1 MSFNTHNIYHPLI
14 VNSGWTSQSIS
25 ATTIS
30 AGTFYGGSLSAT
42 YVGNQNVTNQEFI
55 YVSGLT
61 SNTQTQLN
69 NLVNRT
75 EPLLTF
81 QSDNFLTNE
90 RIIFS
95 GNNLNFE
102 YNSTHLGISANF
114 PSTEVSSITV
124 SLVSSQTA
132 ITDFNPVGW
141 DESSNKSTYIII
153 TGTTSS
159 IISGLVGGVNG
170 RIVTLTNYSTGLII
184 LENKSTKTSSPNN
197 IFNFNTNGAY
207 FLVRNGTISL
217 IYYESIGWTN
227 YFPLNVNKDFEI
239 FSDFTNVLDLRVY
252 SSVTPPT
259 PTINGYFTYP
269 PFSGQ
274 YTATGSLPKISGSN
288 NSNGI
293 LVLNSTSP
301 TNTNQGC
308 YYGSNR
314 GCDSNKYSCL
324 ITKIKI
330 NSTYDYTGFTSEL
343 NCIEVSNN
351 ATLKQALLT
360 FGLNNQYMSWT
371 TPITSV
377 TMSNTTNWYLR
388 WNNSGTKNYYVSSI
402 PLSAST
408 NWVYFGIYY
417 GDTNNGSFFYSYN
430 NNEYS
435 WELIL
440 NSNLNP
446 NNSGLIGLLSRTNSS
461 LISPELY
468 IDWFGINIGSL

>member
-1 MSFNTHNIYHPLI
+1 MSFDTHKIYHPLI

-42 YVGNQNVTNQEFI
+42 YVGNQNVTNQEFR

-81 QSDNFLTNE
+81 QSDNFLNNE
-90 RIIFS
+90 RIISS
-95 GNNLNFE
+95 GNNINFE
-102 YNSTHLGISANF
+102 STSTHLGISASF
-114 PSTEVSSITV
+114 PSIEVGVIGT
-124 SLVSSQTA
+124 SLSSSQTA

-141 DESSNKSTYIII
+141 DDPTTKATHIII

-159 IISGLVGGVNG
+159 IISGLAGGING
-170 RIVTLTNYSTGLII
+170 RVVVITNYSTGLII
-184 LENKSTKTSSPNN
+184 LENKSTKNINPNN
-197 IFNFNTNGAY
+197 LFNFNTNGAY
-207 FLVRNGTISL
+207 FLVINRTITL
-217 IYYESIGWTN
+217 VYYDSIGWTN
-227 YFPLNVNKDFEI
+227 FFPQNVNKDFEI

-252 SSVTPPT
+252 SSLTPPT
-259 PTINGYFTYP
+259 PTVNGYFTYP

-274 YTATGSLPKISGSN
+274 YTNSNSLPKISGSN
-288 NSNGI
+288 DSNGI
-293 LVLNSTSP
+293 LVLSSTTP
-301 TNTNQGC
+301 TTSQGC

-324 ITKIKI
+324 VTKIKI
-330 NSTYDYTGFTSEL
+330 NSTYDYTGFTSQL
-343 NCIEVSNN
+343 NCIQVSNN
-351 ATLKQALLT
+351 ATLKQASSPI
-360 FGLNNQYMSWT
+360 GLDNQYMSWT
-371 TPITSV
+371 TPITSA

-388 WNNSGTKNYYVSSI
+388 WNSSNTKNYYVSSI

-408 NWVYFGIYY
+408 NWIYFGIYY
-417 GDTNNGSFFYSYN
+417 GDTNNGSFFYSYD

-440 NSNLNP
+440 NSTLNP
-446 NNSGLIGLLSRTNSS
+446 NAAGLIGLFSRTSTP
-461 LISPELY
+461 LMSPSLY
-468 IDWFGINIGSL
+468 IDWFGINIGYL